1 MKLTKGIEMKLNE
14 LKPNPKR
21 VKESKRIGRGTGSG
35 FGKTSGKGH
44 KGLKSRSGGRVRIG
58 FEGGQMPLQ
67 KRVPKFGFSSRKN
80 RNTEQLRLSTLVSS
94 GLTDVSISSL
104 VEADLIKNSTKKVK
118 VFLDTDSCSKMNL
131 KGINT
136 TASVK
141 KLIEAAGG
149 SVEV

>member
-1 MKLTKGIEMKLNE
+1 MKLNE

-21 VKESKRIGRGTGSG
+21 VKSSKRIGRGTGSG

-67 KRVPKFGFSSRKN
+67 KRVPKFGFTSRVN
-80 RNTEQLRLSTLVSS
+80 RNTEQLRLSTLVRS
-94 GLTDVSISSL
+94 GITDVTITNL
-104 VEADLIKNSTKKVK
+104 IAADLIKNSTKIVK
-118 VFLDTDSCSKMNL
+118 VFLDTDSCPKMNL
-131 KGINT
+131 KGIKT

-141 KLIEAAGG
+141 KIIEEAGG
-149 SVEV
+149 TVEA

>member
-1 MKLTKGIEMKLNE
+1 MKLNE

-21 VKESKRIGRGTGSG
+21 VKNSKRIGRGPGSG

-67 KRVPKFGFSSRKN
+67 KRVPKFGFTSRRN

-94 GLTDVSISSL
+94 GLTDVNIEGL
-104 VEADLIKNSTKKVK
+104 IKADLVKNSTRQVK
-118 VFLDTDSCSKMNL
+118 VFLDTDSCPKINL
-131 KGINT
+131 KGIRT

-141 KLIEAAGG
+141 KMIEEAGG

>member
-1 MKLTKGIEMKLNE
+1 MKLNE

-21 VKESKRIGRGTGSG
+21 IKESKRIGRGTGSG
-35 FGKTSGKGH
+35 SGKTSGKGH

-80 RNTEQLRLSTLVSS
+80 RNTQQLRLSTLVTS
-94 GLTDVSISSL
+94 GLTEVTIDSL
-104 VEADLIKNSTKKVK
+104 VEKDLIRNSTKKVK
-118 VFLDTDSCSKMNL
+118 VFLDTDDCSKMNL

-141 KLIEAAGG
+141 KLIEEAGG
-149 SVEV
+149 TVEA

>member
-1 MKLTKGIEMKLNE
+1 MKLNE

-21 VKESKRIGRGTGSG
+21 VKSSKRIGRGTGSG

-67 KRVPKFGFSSRKN
+67 KRVPKFGFTSRVN
-80 RNTEQLRLSTLVSS
+80 RNTEQLRLSTLARA
-94 GLTDVSISSL
+94 GITDVTITNL
-104 VEADLIKNSTKKVK
+104 IAADLIKNSTKKVK
-118 VFLDTDSCSKMNL
+118 VFLDTDSCPKMNL
-131 KGINT
+131 KGIKT

-141 KLIEAAGG
+141 KIIEEAGG
-149 SVEV
+149 TVEA

>member
-1 MKLTKGIEMKLNE
+1 MKLNE

-21 VKESKRIGRGTGSG
+21 VKDSKRIGRGTGSG

-67 KRVPKFGFSSRKN
+67 KRVPKFGFTSRKN

-94 GLTDVSISSL
+94 GIQEVSLEKLI
-104 VEADLIKNSTKKVK
+104 EADLIRNSTKKVK
-118 VFLDTDSCSKMNL
+118 VFLDTDSCTKMNL
-131 KGINT
+131 KGIHT

-141 KLIEAAGG
+141 KIIEEAGG
-149 SVEV
+149 SVEI

>member
-1 MKLTKGIEMKLNE
+1 MKLNE

-94 GLTDVSISSL
+94 GLTEVNISNL

-141 KLIEAAGG
+141 KLIEGAGG

>member
-1 MKLTKGIEMKLNE
+1 MKLNE

-35 FGKTSGKGH
+35 SGKTSGKGH

-80 RNTEQLRLSTLVSS
+80 RNTQQLRLSTLVTS
-94 GLTDVSISSL
+94 GLTEVTIDSL
-104 VEADLIKNSTKKVK
+104 VEKDLIRNSTKKVK
-118 VFLDTDSCSKMNL
+118 VFLDTDDCTKMNL

-141 KLIEAAGG
+141 KLIEEAGG
-149 SVEV
+149 TVEA

>member
-1 MKLTKGIEMKLNE
+1 MKLNE

-67 KRVPKFGFSSRKN
+67 KRVPKIGLTSRKN
-80 RNTEQLRLSTLVSS
+80 RNTEQLRLSTLNKS
-94 GLTDVSISSL
+94 GILEVSIESL
-104 VEADLIKNSTKKVK
+104 IESDLIRNSTKKVK
-118 VFLDTDSCSKMNL
+118 VFLDTDSCEKMNL
-131 KGINT
+131 KGIHT
-136 TASVK
+136 TVSVK
-141 KLIEAAGG
+141 KLIEEAGG

>member
-1 MKLTKGIEMKLNE
+1 MKLNE

-21 VKESKRIGRGTGSG
+21 VKNSKRIGRGPGSG

-67 KRVPKFGFSSRKN
+67 KRVPKFGFTSRRN

-94 GLTDVSISSL
+94 GLTDVNIEGL
-104 VEADLIKNSTKKVK
+104 IKADLVKNSTRQVK
-118 VFLDTDSCSKMNL
+118 VFLDTDNCPKINL
-131 KGINT
+131 KGIRT

-141 KLIEAAGG
+141 KMIEEAGG

>member
-1 MKLTKGIEMKLNE
+1 MKLNE

-21 VKESKRIGRGTGSG
+21 VKDSKRIGRGLGSG

-67 KRVPKFGFSSRKN
+67 KRVPKFGFTSRKN

-94 GLTDVSISSL
+94 GILEVSIETL
-104 VEADLIKNSTKKVK
+104 IKADLIRNSTKKVK
-118 VFLDTDSCSKMNL
+118 VFLDTDSSTKMNL
-131 KGINT
+131 KGIHT
-136 TASVK
+136 TSSVK
-141 KLIEAAGG
+141 KLIEEAGG
-149 SVEV
+149 SVEI